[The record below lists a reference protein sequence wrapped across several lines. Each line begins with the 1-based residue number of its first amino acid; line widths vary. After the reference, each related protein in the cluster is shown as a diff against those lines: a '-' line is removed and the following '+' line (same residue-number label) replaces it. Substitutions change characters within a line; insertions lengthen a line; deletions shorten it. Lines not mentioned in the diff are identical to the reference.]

1 VKNSRHTL
9 PAKVTLE
16 RDSDA
21 GKVVAFVG
29 ALTLA
34 LLAYQHVMSAT
45 ADANE
50 MLAVWSSWKSQYG
63 VTYGSTQE
71 DALRFKVF
79 QDNYNHIQQFN
90 SEGHTYWLGLN
101 QFSAMT
107 GEEFKAYTAC
117 QGDTGKGF
125 GDEYCPSAVNCP
137 TLADTSLTAWNW
149 TAKGAV
155 TGVKNQG
162 DCGSCWAFSTTGSL
176 EGLYYLNKTLLVSM
190 SEQQLVDC
198 ASTCYGCDGC
208 WPATAMT
215 YTASEGI
222 EPEKLYPYTGVQ
234 GTCQYKSIAAI
245 TVNSGYQCIAQKA
258 QGQLMT
264 ALTWQP
270 VSIAVEADQ
279 AAWQSYAGGVVAK
292 NCGDTLDH
300 AVLLVGYD
308 ATSDSWIVKN
318 SWGTTWGEAG
328 YIRIGTSTSEN
339 QGYGVCGIYRC
350 PNVPTA

>member
-1 VKNSRHTL
+1 MT
-9 PAKVTLE
+9 
-16 RDSDA
+16 A

-34 LLAYQHVMSAT
+34 LVAYQHVMSVKQNNT
-45 ADANE
+45 E
-50 MLAVWSSWKSQYG
+50 MLAVWSSWKSQFG
-63 VTYGSTQE
+63 VTYGDASE
-71 DALRFKVF
+71 EALRFKIF
-79 QDNYNHIQQFN
+79 SDNYNEIQQFN
-90 SEGHTYWLGLN
+90 AEGHSYWKGLN

-117 QGDTGKGF
+117 QGATDKGF
-125 GDEYCPSAVNCP
+125 GDEYCPSAVDCKDIG
-137 TLADTSLTAWNW
+137 DTALEAWDW
-149 TAKGAV
+149 TQKGAV

-198 ASTCYGCDGC
+198 ATTCYGCDGC

-222 EPEKLYPYTGVQ
+222 EPEKIYPYTGVQ
-234 GTCQYKSIAAI
+234 GTCKYQSSLAMK
-245 TVNSGYQCIAQKA
+245 VNTGYQCIPQKN
-258 QGQLMT
+258 QGNLMT

-279 AAWQSYAGGVVAK
+279 AAWQSYAGGVVK
-292 NCGDTLDH
+292 SNCGDTLDH

-308 ATSDSWIVKN
+308 ATNDAWYVKN
-318 SWGTTWGEAG
+318 SWGTSWGEQG
-328 YIRIGTSTSEN
+328 FIYIGTSTSAN
-339 QGYGVCGIYRC
+339 GGYGVCGIYRC
-350 PNVPTA
+350 PTVPINA